1 MESLCVKGCSKVLD
15 ERNFRLHGGN
25 PYGVR
30 AVEAKRE
37 FVCQACS
44 KVLDERNLALRGAVQ
59 GIAGKCNSFFSFAR
73 AFLEIYIF
81 VCKFEFGGIWCFSC
95 YL

>member
-1 MESLCVKGCSKVLD
+1 M
-15 ERNFRLHGGN
+15 LHGSN

-30 AVEAKRE
+30 AVGAKRV
-37 FVCQACS
+37 FACQACS

-73 AFLEIYIF
+73 PFLEIYIF
-81 VCKFEFGGIWCFSC
+81 VCKFEFRYIWCFSC
-95 YL
+95 YD